1 MRRMRP
7 HDLPELGA
15 MLVPAPAGIEARVS
29 AQLRL
34 VIEGDASGL
43 DASDRVELERVAL
56 GLPRRGA
63 A

>member
-1 MRRMRP
+1 MRP
-7 HDLPELGA
+7 HDLPDLGA
-15 MLVPAPAGIEARVS
+15 MLVPARSEARMS